1 MARPRE
7 AATTGQVSDSKP
19 VVAVVGRPNVGKSTV
34 FNRLVGARRAIVEDI
49 PGTTR
54 DRLYGEAEHRDR
66 AFIVVDTGGLE
77 PDASEGYSA
86 LIRRQV
92 EAALREADVL
102 LFVVDAT
109 TGVTGTDR
117 DISEVLR
124 RAHLPVILVVNKVD
138 NEARAE
144 AAVEFYELGLG
155 EPMPISAY
163 HGLGLREV
171 LDRLHELLPE
181 WPAQA
186 EVDALRLAVVGR
198 PNVGKSAL
206 VNAILGQDRVIVSE
220 EAGTTRDAVDTP
232 FIYRDRPLVLI
243 DTAGIRRRGRVE
255 RGVEKYS
262 VMRARQAIERCDVAV
277 LVLDAGAKL
286 AAQDLH
292 VAGYVA
298 DAVKG
303 MIVAVNK
310 WDLLEDSEENRD
322 AFARRILRRLRFT
335 PWAPLAF
342 VSAKTGLNINGLL
355 DLAVEIGETRS
366 LRIPTAQVNAA
377 LREAVAANPPSSPG
391 RRPLRIKYG
400 TQASVR
406 PPTFVFFTNDASLIH
421 FSYRRYL
428 ENALRKRF
436 GFEGTA
442 IKLEFRSRAE

>member
-7 AATTGQVSDSKP
+7 AAAATPLTAAKP
-19 VVAVVGRPNVGKSTV
+19 VVAIVGRPNVGKSTL
-34 FNRLVGARRAIVEDI
+34 FNRLVRARRAIVEDI

-54 DRLYGEAEHRDR
+54 DRLYGEVEHRGR
-66 AFIVVDTGGLE
+66 SFIVVDTGGLE

-86 LIRRQV
+86 LIRSQV
-92 EAALREADVL
+92 EAGVREADVL
-102 LFVVDAT
+102 LFVLDT
-109 TGVTGTDR
+109 LSGVTRTDSE
-117 DISEVLR
+117 IAEVLR
-124 RAHLPVILVVNKVD
+124 RAQRPVILVANKAD
-138 NEARAE
+138 NEARGE
-144 AAVEFYELGLG
+144 RAVEFFELGLG
-155 EPMPISAY
+155 EPMSVSAY
-163 HGLGLREV
+163 HGLGMREV
-171 LDRLHELLPE
+171 LDRIGELVPE
-181 WPAQA
+181 AAA
-186 EVDALRLAVVGR
+186 EAPVEALRLAVVGR

-232 FIYRDRPLVLI
+232 FLYKDKALVLI

-262 VMRARQAIERCDVAV
+262 VMRAREAIERCDVAV
-277 LVLDAGAKL
+277 LVMDASEKL

-310 WDLLEDSEENRD
+310 WDLVEDSEETRD
-322 AFARRILRRLRFT
+322 AFARKVLRRLRFT

-342 VSAKTGLNINGLL
+342 VSAKTGLNIDGLL
-355 DLAVEIGETRS
+355 ELAIEIGETRS

-400 TQASVR
+400 TQAEIR
-406 PPTFVFFTNDASLIH
+406 PPTFVFFANDASLIH

-428 ENALRKRF
+428 ENVLRKRF

>member
-1 MARPRE
+1 
-7 AATTGQVSDSKP
+7 
-19 VVAVVGRPNVGKSTV
+19 
-34 FNRLVGARRAIVEDI
+34 
-49 PGTTR
+49 
-54 DRLYGEAEHRDR
+54 
-66 AFIVVDTGGLE
+66 
-77 PDASEGYSA
+77 
-86 LIRRQV
+86 
-92 EAALREADVL
+92 
-102 LFVVDAT
+102 
-109 TGVTGTDR
+109 
-117 DISEVLR
+117 
-124 RAHLPVILVVNKVD
+124 VNKVD

-355 DLAVEIGETRS
+355 DLAVEIGETRL